1 MNNECSYSLL
11 KTIAALP
18 LTLLVLELALNIA

>member
-11 KTIAALP
+11 KTIAALS